1 MTPYLIALALLA
13 AYSVVALFTY
23 RCMGWSFLGRAW
35 SVLFSLAWPLLLV
48 VFVGTWL
55 KGRVSR

>member
-13 AYSVVALFTY
+13 AYSGVALFTY
-23 RCMGWSFLGRAW
+23 RCTGWSFLGQGWA
-35 SVLFSLAWPLLLV
+35 VLLSLAWPLLLV